1 MNDEFLIQLE
11 ILGKKYPLRIP
22 RKDEE
27 IMRKAAKE
35 LEKVYDFY
43 SASYDVEDIEKSGR
57 ELMAMVAFQ
66 LALKSLEAEN
76 KVDLLPFV
84 KRIETLSSEVTQYLA
99 ENKAL
104 L

>member
-27 IMRKAAKE
+27 IVRKAAKE

-43 SASYDVEDIEKSGR
+43 TTSYDVEEIEKSGR
-57 ELMAMVAFQ
+57 ELMALVAFQ
-66 LALKSLEAEN
+66 FALESLKAGNE
-76 KVDLLPFV
+76 VDLLPFV
-84 KRIETLSSEVTQYLA
+84 KRVEGLSSEVTQYLK
-99 ENKAL
+99 ENNTL